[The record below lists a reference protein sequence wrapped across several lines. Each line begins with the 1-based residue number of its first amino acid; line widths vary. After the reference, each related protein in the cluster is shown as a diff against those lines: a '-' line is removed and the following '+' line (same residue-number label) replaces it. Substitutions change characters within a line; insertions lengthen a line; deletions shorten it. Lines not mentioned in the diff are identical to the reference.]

1 MSKTIQINPDLFNIS
16 KSTTRK
22 KSALPKPPKIELKSS
37 VKTQKQKTLR
47 KNVLKMIR
55 EKQQEAYRE
64 LFDTKK
70 KSTSLPPIDKK
81 TDFDNS
87 FDNSLKFFSNLA
99 NKVETEPNATLKN
112 YNAIQTTPI
121 APIISISPN
130 IPPLSNVTDSF
141 DNIQLPPLPSFS
153 APKYG
158 CLKNGTLPT
167 FRTYTRIYYTGGS
180 PPTTQINDSFITP
193 RIGQSPISSSLGQS
207 PISPFTGQ
215 SPISPFT
222 GQSPISSSLG
232 QSPISPFTG
241 QSPISPSFGQHGGSL
256 EINMDDPFD
265 KPLLTNG
272 GSNLFTPKFIEES
285 QKFDKIHKGKIQPS
299 NAERKIRYKKRK
311 KIFKRTYRIGRS
323 KTEPKVGVLVSNKT
337 IRNRIT
343 TEAQLLKQTPIQ
355 DVRRFLIKKGFI
367 KVGTNAPNDV
377 LRKMYET
384 VSLVCGEIQNH
395 NPENLLYNFMN
406 DKE

>member
-1 MSKTIQINPDLFNIS
+1 MSKQIQINPDFFKIS
-16 KSTTRK
+16 KSSTRK
-22 KSALPKPPKIELKSS
+22 KSDSPKIELKSS

-64 LFDTKK
+64 LFDKK
-70 KSTSLPPIDKK
+70 QKPNSPIEKK

-87 FDNSLKFFSNLA
+87 FDNSLKFFSSLA
-99 NKVETEPNATLKN
+99 NQVQPEPNATLKN
-112 YNAIQTTPI
+112 YNAIQSIPTT
-121 APIISISPN
+121 PIISIAPN
-130 IPPLSNVTDSF
+130 IPPLTNITETF
-141 DNIQLPPLPSFS
+141 DTIQLPKLSSFPV
-153 APKYG
+153 PKYG
-158 CLKNGTLPT
+158 CLKNGSLPT
-167 FRTYTRIYYTGGS
+167 YRTYTRKNYTGGT
-180 PPTTQINDSFITP
+180 PPTSEINRTFISP
-193 RIGQSPISSSLGQS
+193 KEGQSPISPISSSLEQS
-207 PISPFTGQ
+207 M
-215 SPISPFT
+215 
-222 GQSPISSSLG
+222 ISSSLG
-232 QSPISPFTG
+232 QP
-241 QSPISPSFGQHGGSL
+241 GGSL
-256 EINMDDPFD
+256 QINDPFD
-265 KPLLTNG
+265 KPLFTTG
-272 GSNLFTPKFIEES
+272 GSPSFTPKFIEQS

-299 NAERKIRYKKRK
+299 KAERKIRYKKRK

-323 KTEPKVGVLVSNKT
+323 KTEPKIGVLVSNKT

>member
-22 KSALPKPPKIELKSS
+22 KTASPKIELKSS

-64 LFDTKK
+64 LFDKK
-70 KSTSLPPIDKK
+70 EKTTHLSPTDKK

-99 NKVETEPNATLKN
+99 NKVEPEPNATLKN
-112 YNAIQTTPI
+112 YNAIQTLPVTPV
-121 APIISISPN
+121 ISIPTN
-130 IPPLSNVTDSF
+130 IPPLTNITETF
-141 DNIQLPPLPSFS
+141 DNIQPLHSFPV
-153 APKYG
+153 PKFG

-167 FRTYTRIYYTGGS
+167 FRTYTRKNYTGGS
-180 PPTTQINDSFITP
+180 PPTTQINESFI
-193 RIGQSPISSSLGQS
+193 SPSLGQS
-207 PISPFTGQ
+207 SISP
-215 SPISPFT
+215 
-222 GQSPISSSLG
+222 SLG
-232 QSPISPFTG
+232 QSSISPKIG
-241 QSPISPSFGQHGGSL
+241 QSSISPKIGQSSISPSLGQSSISPSLGEHGGSL
-256 EINMDDPFD
+256 QINTDDPFD
-265 KPLLTNG
+265 KPLLTS
-272 GSNLFTPKFIEES
+272 GSTLFTPKFIEKS

-299 NAERKIRYKKRK
+299 KAERKIRYKKRK

-337 IRNRIT
+337 IRNRIS

-395 NPENLLYNFMN
+395 NPDTLLYNFVN

>member
-22 KSALPKPPKIELKSS
+22 KTASPKIELKSS

-64 LFDTKK
+64 LFDKK
-70 KSTSLPPIDKK
+70 EKTTHLSPTDKK

-99 NKVETEPNATLKN
+99 NKVEPEPNATLKN
-112 YNAIQTTPI
+112 YNAIQTLPVTPV
-121 APIISISPN
+121 ISIPTN
-130 IPPLSNVTDSF
+130 IPPLTNITETF
-141 DNIQLPPLPSFS
+141 DNIQPLPSFPV
-153 APKYG
+153 PKFG

-167 FRTYTRIYYTGGS
+167 FRTYTRKNYTGGS
-180 PPTTQINDSFITP
+180 PPTTQINESFI
-193 RIGQSPISSSLGQS
+193 SPSLGQS
-207 PISPFTGQ
+207 SISP
-215 SPISPFT
+215 
-222 GQSPISSSLG
+222 SLG
-232 QSPISPFTG
+232 QSSISPKIG
-241 QSPISPSFGQHGGSL
+241 QSSISPSLGEHGGSL
-256 EINMDDPFD
+256 QINTDDPFD
-265 KPLLTNG
+265 KPLLTS
-272 GSNLFTPKFIEES
+272 GSTLFTPKFIEQS

-299 NAERKIRYKKRK
+299 KAERKIRYKKRK

-337 IRNRIT
+337 IRNRIS

-395 NPENLLYNFMN
+395 NPDTLLYNFVN